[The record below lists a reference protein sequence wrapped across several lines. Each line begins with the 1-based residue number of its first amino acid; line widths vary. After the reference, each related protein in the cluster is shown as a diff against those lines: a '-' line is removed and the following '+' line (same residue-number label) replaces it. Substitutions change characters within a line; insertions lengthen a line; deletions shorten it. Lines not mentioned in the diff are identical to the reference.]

1 MCGDGKFRMKVAV
14 ITRHAISNYGSLL
27 QAMATQKIISD
38 LGCEC
43 QIIDYIRADEA
54 YRNQEKT
61 LLKRKPSFNKNLL
74 KRFAYLS
81 FRKPES
87 VFAGKR
93 FEKMRK
99 KYLNLTKEYSDIG
112 QLKDDKPVADV
123 YMTGS
128 DQVWGPVMDGTYDSA
143 YCLSFTDDSDKRV
156 AFAASFGRTN
166 FSDDVQEFFQK
177 WLPRYDNIA
186 VREDSA
192 IQMLNSWGIKSTQVI
207 DPTLMLDSSYWS
219 NFTASI
225 NKEYILV
232 YQIHNDKKLD
242 RYAKAVAKKAGI
254 PLIRVSAFFHQCVRS
269 GKLKCCPDISG
280 FLSYIKNAKCLITD
294 SFHGTAFAI
303 NFNTPFVEVLPDVTS
318 TRNVSILRLT
328 GLTDR
333 VLRDESDVELA
344 FKPIDFSFA
353 NQVLEDK
360 RKEGMAVLSEMLGVK

>member
-43 QIIDYIRADEA
+43 QIIDYIRDDEA

-87 VFAGKR
+87 AFAGKR

-143 YCLSFTDDSDKRV
+143 YCLSFTDDSDKRD

-166 FSDDVQEFFQK
+166 FSAEVREFFQK

>member
-1 MCGDGKFRMKVAV
+1 MKVAV

-43 QIIDYIRADEA
+43 QIIDYIRDDEA

-166 FSDDVQEFFQK
+166 FSAEVREFFQK

>member
-38 LGCEC
+38 FGCEC
-43 QIIDYIRADEA
+43 QIIDYIRDDEA

-74 KRFAYLS
+74 KRFVYLA

-93 FEKMRK
+93 FEKMRR
-99 KYLNLTKEYSDIG
+99 KYLNLTKEYSDIR
-112 QLKDDKPVADV
+112 QLKDAKPAADV

-128 DQVWGPVMDGTYDSA
+128 DQVWGPVMDGTYDSE
-143 YCLSFTDDSDKRV
+143 T
-156 AFAASFGRTN
+156 
-166 FSDDVQEFFQK
+166 
-177 WLPRYDNIA
+177 
-186 VREDSA
+186 
-192 IQMLNSWGIKSTQVI
+192 
-207 DPTLMLDSSYWS
+207 
-219 NFTASI
+219 
-225 NKEYILV
+225 
-232 YQIHNDKKLD
+232 
-242 RYAKAVAKKAGI
+242 
-254 PLIRVSAFFHQCVRS
+254 FFHQFARS

-360 RKEGMAVLSEMLGVK
+360 RKEGMAILSEMLGVK

>member
-1 MCGDGKFRMKVAV
+1 MKDA
-14 ITRHAISNYGSLL
+14 
-27 QAMATQKIISD
+27 
-38 LGCEC
+38 
-43 QIIDYIRADEA
+43 
-54 YRNQEKT
+54 
-61 LLKRKPSFNKNLL
+61 KP
-74 KRFAYLS
+74 A
-81 FRKPES
+81 
-87 VFAGKR
+87 
-93 FEKMRK
+93 
-99 KYLNLTKEYSDIG
+99 
-112 QLKDDKPVADV
+112 ADV

-143 YCLSFTDDSDKRV
+143 YCLSFTGDSDKRV

-166 FSDDVQEFFQK
+166 FSDEVQEFFQK
-177 WLPRYDNIA
+177 WLSRYDNIA

-207 DPTLMLDSSYWS
+207 DPTLMLDSSYWG

-254 PLIRVSAFFHQCVRS
+254 PLIRVSAFFHQFARS

-360 RKEGMAVLSEMLGVK
+360 RKEGMAVLSEMLGVKQ